1 MNVRKQLAIVFLFFL
16 LLGSCSRQEASRQ
29 EAVHQEV
36 TLLASG
42 DVMLGRYVAKV
53 MREKGSDFPL
63 QQIAPTLQAA
73 DIVFGNLESVIS
85 RDDVALRYPDKPYNF
100 HADDNAA
107 PALRKA
113 GFTVLTLANN
123 HAMDYGSDSLVR
135 AKGMLEQNGIRAFG
149 AGKDLAQAR
158 QPVIIVKN
166 GVRFG
171 FLGYGMAHA
180 KSVYA
185 EKNRAGIAPIRP
197 EDIRQ
202 DIIALRGS
210 ADVLIVS
217 LHWGIEY
224 ETRPGE
230 QQRVLAHKI
239 IDWGADLII
248 GHHSHVMQGVEIYK
262 GRIIAYSLGNF
273 VFDQKGPG
281 TDKSFLLA
289 CRFRGSSLS
298 EAEII
303 PLDRFRRFFPKLAE
317 GEEKI
322 RILADLKAISLPL
335 NADGLQLTNVGVVR

>member
-1 MNVRKQLAIVFLFFL
+1 
-16 LLGSCSRQEASRQ
+16 
-29 EAVHQEV
+29 
-36 TLLASG
+36 
-42 DVMLGRYVAKV
+42 MLGRHIAKV
-53 MREKGSDFPL
+53 MQASGSDFPF
-63 QQIAPTLQAA
+63 QKIAPTLQAA

-85 RDDVALRYPDKPYNF
+85 NDDAAPSYPDKPYNF
-100 HADDNAA
+100 HARVEAA

-123 HAMDYGSDSLVR
+123 HAMDYGTDSLIR
-135 AKGMLEQNGIRAFG
+135 AKGLLEQNGIRAFG
-149 AGKDLAQAR
+149 AGRDLAEAR
-158 QPVIIVKN
+158 QPAIILKN
-166 GVRFG
+166 GVRIG

-202 DIIALRGS
+202 DITALRGS
-210 ADVLIVS
+210 VDVLVVS

-224 ETRPGE
+224 ETRPRE
-230 QQRVLAHKI
+230 QQRVLAHRI

-248 GHHSHVMQGVEIYK
+248 GHHPHVMQGVEIYK

-289 CRFRGSSLS
+289 CRFRGGSLS
-298 EAEII
+298 GAEIV

-317 GEEKI
+317 GEEKD
-322 RILADLKAISLPL
+322 RILADLKKISLPL
-335 NADGLQLTNVGVVR
+335 NADSQQLTSVGMLR